1 MKKIFAFSAGIMLV
15 SSLAYGET
23 TSIKY
28 SGRSGIAPV
37 ADVSISMNVNDSS
50 YENSLDGKG
59 VGIAS
64 VTRMTIKAKSK
75 GITGAT
81 TAPSWAQIWSSR
93 KGETRN
99 TILTYK
105 QPTPNIT
112 ITPNWKPRTKNEVL
126 NRSQIVNSIDPMAT
140 LMKMTNQMRL
150 KDSCWGSFN
159 VSDGRSALNVTLV
172 AAGKEQVSTNAYKGT
187 ATICKVNIK
196 ALSGRVLRDAKA
208 GSVETANVYFA
219 KIKGKQYPVPVKIT
233 GKFAGFGV
241 SLNADLIQ

>member
-1 MKKIFAFSAGIMLV
+1 MKNLFALSAGVMLI

-28 SGRSGIAPV
+28 SGHSGIAPV
-37 ADVSISMNVNDSS
+37 ADVSISMTANNNN

-64 VTRMTIKAKSK
+64 VTRMIIKAKSK
-75 GITGAT
+75 GTTGGT
-81 TAPSWAQIWSSR
+81 TAPNWAQVWSSR
-93 KGETRN
+93 KGDTRN
-99 TILTYK
+99 TIITYK

-112 ITPNWKPRTKNEVL
+112 ITPNWKPRSKNEIL
-126 NRSQIVNSIDPMAT
+126 NRNQIINSIDPMAT

-172 AAGKEQVSTNAYKGT
+172 SGGKEQVSTTAYKGN
-187 ATICKVNIK
+187 AHICQVKIK

-219 KIKGKQYPVPVKIT
+219 KIKGKEYPVPVKIT
-233 GKFAGFGV
+233 GKFAGFGI
-241 SLNADLIQ
+241 SLNADSIK